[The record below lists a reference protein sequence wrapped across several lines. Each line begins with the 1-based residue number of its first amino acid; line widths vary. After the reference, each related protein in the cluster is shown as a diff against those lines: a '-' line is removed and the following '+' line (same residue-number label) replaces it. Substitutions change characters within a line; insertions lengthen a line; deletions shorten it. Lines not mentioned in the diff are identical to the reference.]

1 MIKTLKVTNYLG
13 DSLIV
18 KMGGS
23 DNSGL
28 LIKQIDG
35 LGPSKAT
42 INMSTNS
49 TSDGGTFNSS
59 YVNSRNIVLNFKYLE
74 NQTIELSRKN
84 SYKYFPIKKQVKLEF
99 TTDSN
104 SVEIYGFVES
114 NEPNI
119 FSKSEETQ
127 ISIICPDPYF
137 YSLYNYLT
145 IFYGV
150 ESNFKFEFSNE
161 SLTENLIEFGIIQNT
176 NQNNVYYDGDAE
188 TGVYIEMKATGNA
201 SNITIYNLKTRT
213 LMALNSDK
221 IVELTGSD
229 IINGDQIFI
238 STVQN
243 NKYITLF
250 RDGQYINILNALDKN
265 SNWFVLSRGD
275 NEFAYTADEG
285 LTYLQFSISHK
296 KLYEGI

>member
-74 NQTIELSRKN
+74 NPTIELSRKN

-150 ESNFKFEFSNE
+150 ESNFEFEFSNE

-188 TGVYIEMKATGNA
+188 TGVYIEMKAIGNA

-243 NKYITLF
+243 NKYVTLF

-285 LTYLQFSISHK
+285 LTDLQFSISHK

>member
-74 NQTIELSRKN
+74 NPTIELSRKN

-114 NEPNI
+114 NEPTI

-150 ESNFKFEFSNE
+150 ESNFEFEFLNE

-285 LTYLQFSISHK
+285 LTDLQFSISHK

>member
-74 NQTIELSRKN
+74 NPTIELSRKN

-114 NEPNI
+114 NEPTI

-150 ESNFKFEFSNE
+150 ESNFEFEFSNE

-243 NKYITLF
+243 NKYVTLF

-285 LTYLQFSISHK
+285 LTDLQFSISHK